1 MSKSVYVAG
10 SFKNLE
16 KMQAIRETLVNAG
29 IETTI
34 SEPLQANGLDG
45 CLQRIREADITYIL
59 NFGGYV
65 GKSVAMDIGYALGLN
80 KPVYA
85 LEPIE
90 DPDITHLLTRV
101 VTPGE
106 VIAELSGNSKNEQT
120 VQEVVTSSSIL

>member
-10 SFKNLE
+10 SFKNLA
-16 KMQAIRETLVNAG
+16 KMQMIRETLLHAG

-34 SEPLQANGLDG
+34 SEPLQTNGVDG
-45 CLQRIREADITYIL
+45 CLQSIREADITYIL

-65 GKSVAMDIGYALGLN
+65 GKSVAMDTGYALGIG

-85 LEPIE
+85 LEPVE

-101 VTPGE
+101 VTPDE
-106 VIAELSGNSKNEQT
+106 VIAELSRNSKN
-120 VQEVVTSSSIL
+120 

>member
-10 SFKNLE
+10 SFKNLD
-16 KMQAIRETLVNAG
+16 KMQAIRESLISAG

-34 SEPLQANGLDG
+34 SEPLQVSGIDG
-45 CLQRIREADITYIL
+45 CLQRISEADITYIL

-65 GKSVAMDIGYALGLN
+65 GKSVAMDIGYALGLG

-101 VTPGE
+101 VMPDE
-106 VIAELSGNSKNEQT
+106 VIAELSGNSKN
-120 VQEVVTSSSIL
+120 

>member
-16 KMQAIRETLVNAG
+16 KMQTIRETLLNAG

-34 SEPLQANGLDG
+34 SEPLQINGIDG

-65 GKSVAMDIGYALGLN
+65 GKSVAMDIGYALGIG

-85 LEPIE
+85 LEPIQ
-90 DPDITHLLTRV
+90 DPEITHLLACV
-101 VTPGE
+101 FTPDE
-106 VIAELSGNSKNEQT
+106 VIAELSRNSKN
-120 VQEVVTSSSIL
+120 

>member
-16 KMQAIRETLVNAG
+16 NMQVIREALVSAG

-34 SEPLQANGLDG
+34 SEPLQANGIDG

-65 GKSVAMDIGYALGLN
+65 GKSVVMDIGYALGLG

-90 DPDITHLLTRV
+90 DPDITHLLTRI
-101 VTPGE
+101 VTPDE
-106 VIAELSGNSKNEQT
+106 VIAELSGNSKN
-120 VQEVVTSSSIL
+120 

>member
-34 SEPLQANGLDG
+34 SEPLQANGIDG
-45 CLQRIREADITYIL
+45 CLQRIREDYITYIL

-65 GKSVAMDIGYALGLN
+65 GKSVAMDIGYALGLS

-120 VQEVVTSSSIL
+120 VQEVVTSSSTL

>member
-29 IETTI
+29 IQTTI
-34 SEPLQANGLDG
+34 SEPLQANGIDG

-65 GKSVAMDIGYALGLN
+65 GKSVAMDIGYALGLG

-90 DPDITHLLTRV
+90 DPDINHLLTCV
-101 VTPGE
+101 VTPDE
-106 VIAELSGNSKNEQT
+106 VIVELGGNSKN
-120 VQEVVTSSSIL
+120 

>member
-1 MSKSVYVAG
+1 MSKSVYIAG

-16 KMQAIRETLVNAG
+16 KMQAIRATLVNVG

-34 SEPLQANGLDG
+34 SEPLQANGIDG
-45 CLQRIREADITYIL
+45 CLQRIREAEITYIL

-65 GKSVAMDIGYALGLN
+65 GKSVAMDIGYALGLG

-90 DPDITHLLTRV
+90 DPGITHLLTRV
-101 VTPGE
+101 VTPDD
-106 VIAELSGNSKNEQT
+106 VIAELSGNSKN
-120 VQEVVTSSSIL
+120 

>member
-16 KMQAIRETLVNAG
+16 KMQAVRETLIEAG
-29 IETTI
+29 VKTSI
-34 SEPLQANGLDG
+34 SEPLQQNGIDG

-65 GKSVAMDIGYALGLN
+65 GKSVAMDIGYALGLG

-85 LEPIE
+85 LEPIA
-90 DPDITHLLTRV
+90 DPDITHLLKRV
-101 VTPGE
+101 ATSDE
-106 VIAELSGNSKNEQT
+106 LIAELGGISKN
-120 VQEVVTSSSIL
+120 

>member
-16 KMQAIRETLVNAG
+16 KMQVIREALVSAG

-34 SEPLQANGLDG
+34 SEPLQTNGIDG
-45 CLQRIREADITYIL
+45 CLQCIREADITYIL

-65 GKSVAMDIGYALGLN
+65 GKSVAMDIGYALGLG

-90 DPDITHLLTRV
+90 DPDITHLLTRI
-101 VTPGE
+101 VTPDE
-106 VIAELSGNSKNEQT
+106 VIAELSGNSKN
-120 VQEVVTSSSIL
+120 

>member
-16 KMQAIRETLVNAG
+16 QMQAVRGSLIEAG
-29 IETTI
+29 IQTSI
-34 SEPLQANGLDG
+34 SEPLQQSGIDG

-65 GKSVAMDIGYALGLN
+65 GKSVAMDIGYALGLG

-85 LEPIE
+85 LEPIA
-90 DPDITHLLTRV
+90 DPDITHLLKRV
-101 VTPGE
+101 VNPDE
-106 VIAELSGNSKNEQT
+106 IIVELGGNSKN
-120 VQEVVTSSSIL
+120 

>member
-16 KMQAIRETLVNAG
+16 KMQAIRESLISAG

-34 SEPLQANGLDG
+34 SEPLQTSGIDG
-45 CLQRIREADITYIL
+45 CLRRINEADITYIL

-65 GKSVAMDIGYALGLN
+65 GKSVAMDIGYALGLG

-90 DPDITHLLTRV
+90 DPDITHLLTRI
-101 VTPGE
+101 VTPDE
-106 VIAELSGNSKNEQT
+106 VIAELSGNSKN
-120 VQEVVTSSSIL
+120 